1 MPVHPDP
8 LDLEDDETDHSI
20 SLCPLHVFR
29 APRPAARVASGS
41 VIEMLHGELHGELS
55 DEPGGAGSVFLGGSG
70 DRVVGMGV
78 RLQTSIEGPS
88 TLAVEDRVS
97 LS

>member
-1 MPVHPDP
+1 
-8 LDLEDDETDHSI
+8 
-20 SLCPLHVFR
+20 
-29 APRPAARVASGS
+29 
-41 VIEMLHGELHGELS
+41 MLHEKLHGELS
-55 DEPGGAGSVFLGGSG
+55 DESGGAGSVCLGGSD

-88 TLAVEDRVS
+88 TLAVEERVS

>member
-20 SLCPLHVFR
+20 SLCPLYVFR

-78 RLQTSIEGPS
+78 GLQTSIEGPS